1 MVSTDVPKRTRRHR
15 PDNRG
20 IKKIWD
26 RIRRRIT
33 SKLVAWRTMLEPTSE
48 AGRNIDVSL
57 TWTPVD
63 EPITLGGAE
72 GKSYGGVTL
81 RFAPRVGTIITVSD
95 GRAKADLLIAKLPWA
110 DLSAEFSGGPTTS
123 GAALFVDPRNPDY
136 PPEWM
141 RCAGGGLAGGKP
153 RTLQSGES
161 LTCRYRLW
169 IHRGTPDAA
178 AVQMAYDA
186 YGLRA
191 STK

>member
-1 MVSTDVPKRTRRHR
+1 
-15 PDNRG
+15 
-20 IKKIWD
+20 
-26 RIRRRIT
+26 
-33 SKLVAWRTMLEPTSE
+33 
-48 AGRNIDVSL
+48 
-57 TWTPVD
+57 
-63 EPITLGGAE
+63 
-72 GKSYGGVTL
+72 VTL
-81 RFAPRVGTIITVSD
+81 RFAPRVGTVITVPD

-110 DLSAEFSGGPTTS
+110 DLSAEFSGGPTPS

-141 RCAGGGLAGGKP
+141 TRDYGVLAVGWPGVKP
-153 RTLQSGES
+153 RTLQPGES